1 MDEERQQTDLESS
14 EQTGDGAPE
23 RASAVRYNRKW
34 FLMLGGVAV
43 AGVVGMFAGLK
54 KLAGSEQGGP
64 LSDMFGPFP
73 VRTVEDVPDVPP
85 ADWVMTVDGLV
96 DQPLK
101 IDHDTWLS
109 LQRLD
114 ETVDFHCVEGW
125 TVDDVRWG
133 GVAPARLLQKAGVK
147 PEGRFAVF
155 HAYGGTYL
163 SSVPLDL
170 VTAPQTLLADT
181 LNGAPLPAKHGGPV
195 RLVVPA
201 QLGYKSVKWV
211 ERIEITDAARAG
223 YWEKR
228 GYPEDAPISGG

>member
-101 IDHDTWLS
+101 IDHDTWSS

-147 PEGRFAVF
+147 PEARFAVF

-181 LNGAPLPAKHGGPV
+181 LNGAPLPAKHGGPYASWCRRSSATRV
-195 RLVVPA
+195 
-201 QLGYKSVKWV
+201 
-211 ERIEITDAARAG
+211 
-223 YWEKR
+223 
-228 GYPEDAPISGG
+228 